1 MKIHE
6 ISSERLTID
15 DIKRIMTEGYK
26 PSLSKGSIERI
37 NACRDYLDNKMKT
50 QKETSMNRHH
60 TRNQISEIFLV
71 LLIRHII
78 IKEINGLKRTQKEK
92 IRR

>member
-26 PSLSKGSIERI
+26 LSLSKGSIERI
-37 NACRDYLDNKMKT
+37 NMPCYAHRVPVA
-50 QKETSMNRHH
+50 
-60 TRNQISEIFLV
+60 V
-71 LLIRHII
+71 L
-78 IKEINGLKRTQKEK
+78 
-92 IRR
+92 

>member
-26 PSLSKGSIERI
+26 LSLSKGSIERI
-37 NACRDYLDNKMKT
+37 NACRDYLDNENTKRAYLWSNYRFRL
-50 QKETSMNRHH
+50 SM
-60 TRNQISEIFLV
+60 
-71 LLIRHII
+71 
-78 IKEINGLKRTQKEK
+78 
-92 IRR
+92 